1 MSKLVKQ
8 NFKEIFGIIA
18 FAIINIAIAYTCT
31 TALGIK
37 DVVLFQSYTAMQYTI
52 TYEIIIFFALSLFE
66 SLIYHYKFER

>member
-52 TYEIIIFFALSLFE
+52 TYEIIIFFALSFIE
-66 SLIYHYKFER
+66 AFVYEKRIV